1 MSHVTA
7 GKRTRTDDLQPVPKK
22 MRLEMLVETQIE
34 ILNGGEILVIF
45 KFILNQHI
53 NSNLHHMIPRNL
65 GFSILISWLKSPH
78 HSGFRFAFRWPS
90 RVSSSWEWD
99 IFFFGYATTQLA
111 LILYQERTQVVCRWC
126 AVMGWSGSAR
136 LEGTPAMDFKLD
148 GICTHM

>member
-65 GFSILISWLKSPH
+65 GFSILIS
-78 HSGFRFAFRWPS
+78 
-90 RVSSSWEWD
+90 
-99 IFFFGYATTQLA
+99 
-111 LILYQERTQVVCRWC
+111 
-126 AVMGWSGSAR
+126 
-136 LEGTPAMDFKLD
+136 
-148 GICTHM
+148 